1 MHPFPHRY
9 HVQAQGAASGSV
21 LVTTPDPPALDTHA
35 PLEFDGRPGYW
46 SP

>member
-35 PLEFDGRPGYW
+35 PLEFDGPPG
-46 SP
+46 